1 MWIDRC
7 GSTHDT
13 AINLQGVPHRRG
25 RPIPLKYGTGLRRNP
40 PPPLKKRGQMSEAVR
55 QLANYIKQSLKG
67 KENEELR
74 SYAKAT
80 NKVANTLTHRRTST
94 KTEMLLCVNA
104 TVALINFIGILEGKS
119 WSY

>member
-1 MWIDRC
+1 
-7 GSTHDT
+7 
-13 AINLQGVPHRRG
+13 
-25 RPIPLKYGTGLRRNP
+25 
-40 PPPLKKRGQMSEAVR
+40 MSEAVR
-55 QLANYIKQSLKG
+55 QLANYIKQSLKGKG

-80 NKVANTLTHRRTST
+80 NKVANALTHRRTST

>member
-1 MWIDRC
+1 
-7 GSTHDT
+7 
-13 AINLQGVPHRRG
+13 
-25 RPIPLKYGTGLRRNP
+25 
-40 PPPLKKRGQMSEAVR
+40 MSEAVQ

-80 NKVANTLTHRRTST
+80 NKVANALTHRRTST